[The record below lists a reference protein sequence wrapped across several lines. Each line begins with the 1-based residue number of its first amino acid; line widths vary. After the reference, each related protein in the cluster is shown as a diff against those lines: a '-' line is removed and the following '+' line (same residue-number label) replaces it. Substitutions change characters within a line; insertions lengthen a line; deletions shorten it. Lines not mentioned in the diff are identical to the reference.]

1 MSKEKINIGNH
12 LSETATLV
20 RFTTKFWSGIKSDKF
35 LEKKLVESTN
45 CDKGSVNAQKYLV
58 GKEYAKHFRSIINQ
72 VRNEYYYPLTLA
84 WDDNTHDNDG
94 KVVSGW
100 RLCPNR
106 NLDKLVYELDKAEIN
121 FKKEVRGFIKDYPT
135 LISEAKQKLGEAFN
149 IEDYPQPEKLVTYYT
164 DNEGKERMRGKF
176 RFDVKFNEIPNWAEH
191 KSKDV
196 RLNISSSVIN
206 RIKNDVE
213 SRVLVNRNNSMKTYL
228 KDIEKKAYDL
238 AERLANYDPK
248 DKKNRSFF
256 KNQGINTLRGIVQ
269 VLPSMNEDV
278 FGNDET
284 INEIHQ
290 KLVVALAGIGNPE
303 ELREDSATAKEKRA
317 NISTKLKKAVDPIN
331 QGFMDQLAGGGN
343 D

>member
-1 MSKEKINIGNH
+1 
-12 LSETATLV
+12 
-20 RFTTKFWSGIKSDKF
+20 
-35 LEKKLVESTN
+35 
-45 CDKGSVNAQKYLV
+45 
-58 GKEYAKHFRSIINQ
+58 
-72 VRNEYYYPLTLA
+72 
-84 WDDNTHDNDG
+84 
-94 KVVSGW
+94 
-100 RLCPNR
+100 
-106 NLDKLVYELDKAEIN
+106 
-121 FKKEVRGFIKDYPT
+121 
-135 LISEAKQKLGEAFN
+135 
-149 IEDYPQPEKLVTYYT
+149 
-164 DNEGKERMRGKF
+164 MRGKF